1 MVWVK
6 ICGITNIK
14 DADSVSDMGA
24 DAIGFIFSSL
34 SKRKISFEDAEKIIH
49 FLRKKYNLM
58 PHLVPSEA
66 QYLSTQH
73 DKNYNLINED
83 YENYKKLGSHK
94 SYYEYNNYYNNNNN
108 NNYKGGMPSIVGVFV
123 NEEIDVVIKNTVLLN
138 LDFVQFSGDEDVSY
152 LSRFNQKIKKE
163 FKYFK
168 EINNFSKNYKKD
180 LDLNNDLNKTNQ
192 NLKYNNLKYKKLIN
206 NKDNLVKLIK
216 LIRID
221 TSKVN
226 SNYTDNSYI
235 KEKLIKEISNFK
247 DLVDYFLL
255 DTYKDNMYGGTG
267 ETFNWEVIQDFG
279 KYFPVILAGGL
290 SPENVKEAIN
300 IVKPFGVDASSKL
313 EVEPGKKDI
322 KKVSEFIKNAKSDSI

>member
-14 DADSVSDMGA
+14 DADQISAMGA

-34 SKRKISFEDAEKIIH
+34 SKRKINFADAEEIIH
-49 FLRKKYNLM
+49 FLKNKYELNSYS
-58 PHLVPSEA
+58 VRRNGN
-66 QYLSTQH
+66 YNCRN
-73 DKNYNLINED
+73 KNYNN
-83 YENYKKLGSHK
+83 N
-94 SYYEYNNYYNNNNN
+94 YNNY
-108 NNYKGGMPSIVGVFV
+108 NNYDNCDGKMPAIVGVFV

-138 LDFVQFSGDEDVSY
+138 LDFVQFSGDEDVNY
-152 LSRFNQKIKKE
+152 LNKFNQKIKKE
-163 FKYFK
+163 FQYFK

-180 LDLNNDLNKTNQ
+180 LDLNNNLNNIKQT
-192 NLKYNNLKYKKLIN
+192 LKDNNLNYKKLIN
-206 NKDNLVKLIK
+206 RGNNLVKLIK

-221 TSKVN
+221 TSKIN
-226 SNYTDNSYI
+226 SDYTDNSDI
-235 KEKLIKEISNFK
+235 KEKLIKEISKFK
-247 DLVDYFLL
+247 NLVDYFLL
-255 DTYKDNMYGGTG
+255 DTYKDNVYGGTG
-267 ETFNWEVIQDFG
+267 ETFSWETIHDFG

-322 KKVSEFIKNAKSDSI
+322 KKVSEFIKNVKSDLI

>member
-14 DADSVSDMGA
+14 DADQISDMGA
-24 DAIGFIFSSL
+24 DVIGFIFSSL
-34 SKRKISFEDAEKIIH
+34 SKRKINFADAEEIIH

-58 PHLVPSEA
+58 PYSTSSEV
-66 QYLSTQH
+66 QYLSMHH
-73 DKNYNLINED
+73 DENYNLINED
-83 YENYKKLGSHK
+83 YENYKKPGRHK
-94 SYYEYNNYYNNNNN
+94 SYYNNYNYNNHE
-108 NNYKGGMPSIVGVFV
+108 GEMPAIAGVFV

-138 LDFVQFSGDEDVSY
+138 LDFVQFSGDEDVNY
-152 LSRFNQKIKKE
+152 LNKFNQKIKKE
-163 FKYFK
+163 FQYFK

-180 LDLNNDLNKTNQ
+180 LDLNNNLNNIKQT
-192 NLKYNNLKYKKLIN
+192 LKDNNLNYKKLIN
-206 NKDNLVKLIK
+206 RGNNLVKLIK

-221 TSKVN
+221 TSKIN
-226 SNYTDNSYI
+226 SDYTDNSDI
-235 KEKLIKEISNFK
+235 KEKLIKEISKFK
-247 DLVDYFLL
+247 NLVDYFLL
-255 DTYKDNMYGGTG
+255 DTYKDNVYGGTG
-267 ETFNWEVIQDFG
+267 ETFSWETIHDFG

-322 KKVSEFIKNAKSDSI
+322 KKVSEFIKNVKSDLI